1 MKKKR
6 FWPFI
11 FYDCS
16 RFAFVATEPLQPRG
30 YHSADKEHDRF
41 GRTALLYQ
49 RTAEVKTGVKQTAPL
64 MDVVLEVPDEIEGQE
79 AWRHGTEH

>member
-1 MKKKR
+1 
-6 FWPFI
+6 
-11 FYDCS
+11 
-16 RFAFVATEPLQPRG
+16 
-30 YHSADKEHDRF
+30 
-41 GRTALLYQ
+41 LYQ